1 LIIKIETKD
10 HENNTQGLQKQNE
23 SGSISAIANHLGINI
38 SKMPEFGS

>member
-1 LIIKIETKD
+1 MKTTHRDYK
-10 HENNTQGLQKQNE
+10 NKM